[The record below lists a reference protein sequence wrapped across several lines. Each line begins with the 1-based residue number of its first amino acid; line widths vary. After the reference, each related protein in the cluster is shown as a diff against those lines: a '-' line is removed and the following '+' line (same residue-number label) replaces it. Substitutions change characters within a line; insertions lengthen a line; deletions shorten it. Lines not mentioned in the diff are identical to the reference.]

1 MSVRPPPI
9 DSDDR
14 AFAEAEDDSFSAAS
28 FLSCAFS
35 RAERRCCMVDAS
47 DLCSS
52 RAWMIARVC
61 WATSEAAFVRC
72 EF

>member
-9 DSDDR
+9 DSVDR
-14 AFAEAEDDSFSAAS
+14 AFAEEDDDSFSAAS

-35 RAERRCCMVDAS
+35 RAESRAWIVLAS

-52 RAWMIARVC
+52 RAWMMARVC
-61 WATSEAAFVRC
+61 
-72 EF
+72 